1 MRVVILGGGLV
12 GGPMAFDLAKDGEFE
27 VTVVD
32 RDQACLD
39 RIAEKHPD
47 IGVLQE
53 DLSNPETVSELV
65 KPFDFVVN
73 SVPGFMGYE
82 TAKAIIKA
90 GKDSVCI
97 AFYEEDPFGLD
108 QLAKDHDVSMIMDCG
123 VYPGM
128 GSALIM
134 HAAQKLDSVD
144 TVLTYVGG
152 LPEIREWPSQYKA
165 LFSPV
170 DVIEEYIRPARYKEN
185 GFDVVRPALS
195 DPEFISFPGIGTL
208 EAFNTDGLRT
218 LAKTIDA
225 PNMKEKTLRY
235 PGHIEAMAIL
245 RELGF
250 FNKEKILEFEG
261 VKVSPMDL
269 TGKVLFPNWQLQ
281 KGEPDIMV
289 FESIVKGM
297 KDGEPKTYM
306 IEMYDR
312 YCPETD
318 VISMARTTGYTA
330 TVALRMLASGAYTHK
345 GISPPEYMGRDPEC
359 VTFMLDRLRDKGV
372 QWELKAA

>member
-12 GGPMAFDLAKDGEFE
+12 GGPMAFDLAKNGEFE

-39 RIAEKHPD
+39 KIVEEHPEVN
-47 IGVLQE
+47 VLQE
-53 DLSNPETVSELV
+53 DLSNPETVSQLV
-65 KPFDFVVN
+65 RPFDLVVN

-90 GKDSVCI
+90 GKNSVCI
-97 AFYEEDPFGLD
+97 AFYEEDPFSLD
-108 QLAKDHDVSMIMDCG
+108 QLARDHDVSMIMDCG

-134 HAAQKLDSVD
+134 HAAQQLDSVD

-218 LAKTIDA
+218 LAKTLDA

-269 TGKVLFPNWQLQ
+269 TGKVLFPAWQLQ
-281 KGEPDIMV
+281 KGEPDIMI
-289 FESIVKGM
+289 FESSVKGM
-297 KDGEPKTYM
+297 KDGEPKAFT
-306 IEMYDR
+306 IKLYDR

-330 TVALRMLASGAYTHK
+330 TVALRMLANGTYAHK
-345 GISPPEYMGRDPEC
+345 GISPPEYIGQDPEC
-359 VTFMLDRLRDKGV
+359 VTFMLDHLNDKGV
-372 QWELKAA
+372 HWEFQAA

>member
-1 MRVVILGGGLV
+1 
-12 GGPMAFDLAKDGEFE
+12 MAFDLAKNGEFE

-39 RIAEKHPD
+39 KIVEEHPEVN
-47 IGVLQE
+47 VLQE
-53 DLSNPETVSELV
+53 DLSNPETVSQLV
-65 KPFDFVVN
+65 RPFDLVVN

-90 GKDSVCI
+90 GKNSVCI
-97 AFYEEDPFGLD
+97 AFYEEDPFSLD
-108 QLAKDHDVSMIMDCG
+108 QLARDHDVSMIMDCG

-134 HAAQKLDSVD
+134 HAAQQLDSVD

-218 LAKTIDA
+218 LAKTLDA

-269 TGKVLFPNWQLQ
+269 TGKVLFPAWQLQ
-281 KGEPDIMV
+281 KGEPDIMI
-289 FESIVKGM
+289 FESSVKGM
-297 KDGEPKTYM
+297 KDGEPKAFT
-306 IEMYDR
+306 IKLYDR

-330 TVALRMLASGAYTHK
+330 TVALRMLANGTYAHK
-345 GISPPEYMGRDPEC
+345 GISPPEYIGQDPEC
-359 VTFMLDRLRDKGV
+359 VTFMLDHLNDKGV
-372 QWELKAA
+372 HWEFQAA